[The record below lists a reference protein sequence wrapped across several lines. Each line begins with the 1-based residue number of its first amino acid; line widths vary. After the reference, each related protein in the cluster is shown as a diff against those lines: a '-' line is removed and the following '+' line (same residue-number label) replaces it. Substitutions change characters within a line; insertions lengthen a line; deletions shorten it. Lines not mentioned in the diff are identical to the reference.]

1 MTPKAVFF
9 DFDGTLADT
18 ADCIV
23 ATMKGT
29 FKELGLSEPDDEA
42 IHQTIGLPLV
52 QSLQRLGHFSE
63 EKAWETVDL
72 YHEQFARFQSTHI
85 RLFPNVVETLQTLK
99 ERGTTLAIVTSR
111 SRGTLQEIMEEHGIQ
126 GYFQTLMTTSDG
138 LPSKPAPDMVLE
150 LLRRLELRPEDAW
163 VVGDTTFD
171 IEMGNAAGCVTVGVT
186 FGNHTREQLQPLA
199 THLIDRFEELLEL

>member
-1 MTPKAVFF
+1 MTPKAIFF

-23 ATMKGT
+23 ATMKAT
-29 FKELGLSEPDDEA
+29 FQALGMSEPDDEA

-52 QSLQRLGHFSE
+52 QSLQRLGDFSDE
-63 EKAWETVDL
+63 EAWDTVDL
-72 YHEQFARFQSTHI
+72 YHREFARFQATHV
-85 RLFPNVVETLQTLK
+85 RLFPNVVETLKALK

-111 SRGTLQEIMEEHGIQ
+111 SRATLLEIMEEHGIQ
-126 GYFQTLMTTSDG
+126 GYFQECMTTTDG
-138 LPSKPAPDMVLE
+138 LASKPAPDMVLA
-150 LLRRLELRPEDAW
+150 LLSRLGLRAEDAW

-171 IEMGNAAGCVTVGVT
+171 IQMGNAAGCVTVGVT